1 MESSEFY
8 SELKAKGMQ
17 LANHDGKLRVW
28 PKEKLTKEDRE
39 ILRSFKEELL
49 ALPVVMKV
57 HSVSEHGERC
67 EPNFKVVYMEKG
79 HTDAEYMSFPEIKS
93 KTNVHNVHNVHPS
106 FSQGSESNVHNV
118 HDVHDVHDAETFEL
132 RQLGNW
138 YFSDNGFE
146 DGGDY
151 SEYDAGSNKSAL
163 RMQNMVRNLTWPD
176 FEVSVDGSMI
186 ILKRVKER
194 YFPRKSKDES
204 SQLNDESSK
213 QE

>member
-1 MESSEFY
+1 MESNELY
-8 SELKAKGMQ
+8 SELKAKGLQ

-39 ILRSFKEELL
+39 LLRSFKEELL

-57 HSVSEHGERC
+57 HPESVHGVRSEPKSRV
-67 EPNFKVVYMEKG
+67 FYREKG
-79 HTDAEYMSFPEIKS
+79 HTNAEYMSFPEIKG
-93 KTNVHNVHNVHPS
+93 KTNVHNVHQVHP
-106 FSQGSESNVHNV
+106 
-118 HDVHDVHDAETFEL
+118 AENFEL
-132 RQLGNW
+132 RQLGSW
-138 YFSDNGFE
+138 FFSDNQAGFE

-151 SEYDAGSNKSAL
+151 SEYDAGSSNSAL
-163 RMQNMVRNLTWPD
+163 RILIMVRNLTWPD

-194 YFPRKSKDES
+194 YFPRKNKTES

>member
-8 SELKAKGMQ
+8 SELKAKGLQ

-28 PKEKLTKEDRE
+28 PKEELTKEDRE
-39 ILRSFKEELL
+39 LLRSFKEELL
-49 ALPVVMKV
+49 ALPAMKKV
-57 HSVSEHGERC
+57 HLESEHSERC
-67 EPNFKVVYMEKG
+67 EPHSRFFYRKKG
-79 HTDAEYMSFPEIKS
+79 HTDAEYMSSPVIKD
-93 KTNVHNVHNVHPS
+93 KNNVHNVHYVHP
-106 FSQGSESNVHNV
+106 
-118 HDVHDVHDAETFEL
+118 AETFEL

-138 YFSDNGFE
+138 FFSDNGFE

-151 SEYDAGSNKSAL
+151 SEYNAGSNKSAL

-194 YFPRKSKDES
+194 YFPRKKKDES
-204 SQLNDESSK
+204 SQLNDENSK
-213 QE
+213 HE

>member
-8 SELKAKGMQ
+8 SELRAKGLQ
-17 LANHDGKLRVW
+17 LANHDGKLRVG

-39 ILRSFKEELL
+39 LLKAFKEELL
-49 ALPVVMKV
+49 VLPAIKKV

-67 EPNFKVVYMEKG
+67 EPNFKVFSREKG
-79 HTDAEYMSFPEIKS
+79 HTDDEYMSFPEIKG
-93 KTNVHNVHNVHPS
+93 KT
-106 FSQGSESNVHNV
+106 NVHNV
-118 HDVHDVHDAETFEL
+118 HDVHQTENFEL
-132 RQLGNW
+132 RQLGYW
-138 YFSDNGFE
+138 YFSDNQAGFE
-146 DGGDY
+146 EGGDY

>member
-8 SELKAKGMQ
+8 SELRAKGLQ
-17 LANHDGKLRVW
+17 LANHDGKLRVG

-39 ILRSFKEELL
+39 LLKAFKEELL
-49 ALPVVMKV
+49 VLPAIKKV

-67 EPNFKVVYMEKG
+67 EPNFKVFSREKR
-79 HTDAEYMSFPEIKS
+79 HTDDEYMSFPEIKS
-93 KTNVHNVHNVHPS
+93 KNNVHNVHQVHP
-106 FSQGSESNVHNV
+106 
-118 HDVHDVHDAETFEL
+118 AENFEL
-132 RQLGNW
+132 RQLGYW
-138 YFSDNGFE
+138 YFSDNQAGFE

-194 YFPRKSKDES
+194 YFPRKTKAES
-204 SQLNDESSK
+204 SQLNDESSN
-213 QE
+213 

>member
-8 SELKAKGMQ
+8 SELKAKGLQ
-17 LANHDGKLRVW
+17 LANHDGKLRVG

-39 ILRSFKEELL
+39 LLKAFKEELL
-49 ALPVVMKV
+49 VLPAMKKV

-67 EPNFKVVYMEKG
+67 EPNFKVFSREKV
-79 HTDAEYMSFPEIKS
+79 HTDADNKIFSNILNS
-93 KTNVHNVHNVHPS
+93 NNVHNVHNVH
-106 FSQGSESNVHNV
+106 QTEN
-118 HDVHDVHDAETFEL
+118 FEL
-132 RQLGNW
+132 RQLGSW
-138 YFSDNGFE
+138 YFSYNQAGFE
-146 DGGDY
+146 EGGDY

-186 ILKRVKER
+186 ILKRVQER
-194 YFPRKSKDES
+194 YFPRKNKAES
-204 SQLNDESSK
+204 FQLNDESSK

>member
-8 SELKAKGMQ
+8 SELKAKGLQ
-17 LANHDGKLRVW
+17 LANHDGKLRVG

-39 ILRSFKEELL
+39 LLKVLKEELL
-49 ALPVVMKV
+49 VLPAMKKV
-57 HSVSEHGERC
+57 HSVSEHSERC
-67 EPNFKVVYMEKG
+67 EPKSRVFSREKV
-79 HTDAEYMSFPEIKS
+79 HTDTDNKIFSNILNS
-93 KTNVHNVHNVHPS
+93 NNVHNVHNVH
-106 FSQGSESNVHNV
+106 QTEN
-118 HDVHDVHDAETFEL
+118 FEL
-132 RQLGNW
+132 RQLGSW
-138 YFSDNGFE
+138 YFSDNQAGFE
-146 DGGDY
+146 EGGDY

-186 ILKRVKER
+186 ILKRVQER
-194 YFPRKSKDES
+194 YFPRKSKAES

>member
-8 SELKAKGMQ
+8 SELKAKGLQ

-39 ILRSFKEELL
+39 LLRSFKEELL

-57 HSVSEHGERC
+57 HPESVHGVRSEPKSRV
-67 EPNFKVVYMEKG
+67 FYREKG
-79 HTDAEYMSFPEIKS
+79 HTNAEYMSFPEIKG
-93 KTNVHNVHNVHPS
+93 KTNVHNVHQVHPA
-106 FSQGSESNVHNV
+106 ES
-118 HDVHDVHDAETFEL
+118 FEL

-138 YFSDNGFE
+138 FFSDNQAGFE

-163 RMQNMVRNLTWPD
+163 RMQDMVRNLTWPD

-194 YFPRKSKDES
+194 YFPRKKKDES

>member
-8 SELKAKGMQ
+8 SELRAKGLQ

-28 PKEKLTKEDRE
+28 PKEKLTRE
-39 ILRSFKEELL
+39 NRELLKVFKEELL
-49 ALPVVMKV
+49 ALPAMMKV
-57 HSVSEHGERC
+57 HPESVHGVRC
-67 EPNFKVVYMEKG
+67 EPNFKVFSREKG
-79 HTDAEYMSFPEIKS
+79 HTDDEYMSFPEIKG
-93 KTNVHNVHNVHPS
+93 KT
-106 FSQGSESNVHNV
+106 NVHNV
-118 HDVHDVHDAETFEL
+118 HDVHQTENFEL
-132 RQLGNW
+132 RQLGYW
-138 YFSDNGFE
+138 YFSDNQAGFE

-151 SEYDAGSNKSAL
+151 SEYDAGSSKSAL

>member
-1 MESSEFY
+1 MQSSEFY
-8 SELKAKGMQ
+8 SELKAKGLQ
-17 LANHDGKLRVW
+17 LANHDGKLRVG
-28 PKEKLTKEDRE
+28 PKEKITKEDRE
-39 ILRSFKEELL
+39 LLRSFKEELL

-57 HSVSEHGERC
+57 HPESVHGVRSEPKSRV
-67 EPNFKVVYMEKG
+67 FYRKKV

-93 KTNVHNVHNVHPS
+93 KN
-106 FSQGSESNVHNV
+106 NVHNV
-118 HDVHDVHDAETFEL
+118 HDVHPTEDFEL

-138 YFSDNGFE
+138 YFSDNQAGFE

-204 SQLNDESSK
+204 SQLNDESRK

>member
-8 SELKAKGMQ
+8 SELRAKGLQ
-17 LANHDGKLRVW
+17 LANHDGKLRVG

-39 ILRSFKEELL
+39 LLKACKEELL
-49 ALPVVMKV
+49 VLPAIKKV

-67 EPNFKVVYMEKG
+67 EPNFKVFSREKG
-79 HTDAEYMSFPEIKS
+79 HTDAEYMSFPEIKG
-93 KTNVHNVHNVHPS
+93 KT
-106 FSQGSESNVHNV
+106 NVHNV
-118 HDVHDVHDAETFEL
+118 HDVHQTENFEL
-132 RQLGNW
+132 RQLGYW
-138 YFSDNGFE
+138 YFSDNQAGFE
-146 DGGDY
+146 EGGDY

-194 YFPRKSKDES
+194 YFPRKKKDES
-204 SQLNDESSK
+204 PQLNDESSK

>member
-8 SELKAKGMQ
+8 SELRAKGLQ
-17 LANHDGKLRVW
+17 LANHDGKLRVG

-39 ILRSFKEELL
+39 LLKVFKEELL
-49 ALPVVMKV
+49 VLPAMKKV

-67 EPNFKVVYMEKG
+67 EANLKVFSREKG
-79 HTDAEYMSFPEIKS
+79 HTDAEYMSFPEIKG
-93 KTNVHNVHNVHPS
+93 KTNVHNVHQVHP
-106 FSQGSESNVHNV
+106 
-118 HDVHDVHDAETFEL
+118 AETFEL

-138 YFSDNGFE
+138 FFSDNGFE

-151 SEYDAGSNKSAL
+151 SEYDAGSSNSAL
-163 RMQNMVRNLTWPD
+163 RMQNTLRNLTWPD

-194 YFPRKSKDES
+194 YFPRKNKAETSPLNGNES
-204 SQLNDESSK
+204 DK
-213 QE
+213 

>member
-8 SELKAKGMQ
+8 SELKAKGLL

-28 PKEKLTKEDRE
+28 PKEKLTKGDRE
-39 ILRSFKEELL
+39 LLKVLKEELL
-49 ALPVVMKV
+49 ALPAMMKV
-57 HSVSEHGERC
+57 HPESVHGVRC
-67 EPNFKVVYMEKG
+67 EPKSRVFYRKKV
-79 HTDAEYMSFPEIKS
+79 HTDAEYMSSPVIKG
-93 KTNVHNVHNVHPS
+93 KT
-106 FSQGSESNVHNV
+106 NVHNV
-118 HDVHDVHDAETFEL
+118 HDVHATETFEL

-138 YFSDNGFE
+138 FFSNNGFE

-194 YFPRKSKDES
+194 YFPRKNKTES
-204 SQLNDESSK
+204 SQLNDESSM

>member
-17 LANHDGKLRVW
+17 LANHDGKLRVG

-39 ILRSFKEELL
+39 LLRSFKEELL

-57 HSVSEHGERC
+57 HPESVHGVRSEPKSRV
-67 EPNFKVVYMEKG
+67 FYREKG
-79 HTDAEYMSFPEIKS
+79 HTDAEYMSSPVIKG
-93 KTNVHNVHNVHPS
+93 KT
-106 FSQGSESNVHNV
+106 NVHNV
-118 HDVHDVHDAETFEL
+118 HDVHPTENFEF

-163 RMQNMVRNLTWPD
+163 RMQNMIRNLTWPD

-194 YFPRKSKDES
+194 YFPRKKKDES
-204 SQLNDESSK
+204 SQLNDETSK
-213 QE
+213 RE

>member
-8 SELKAKGMQ
+8 SELKAKGLL

-28 PKEKLTKEDRE
+28 PKEKLTKGDRE
-39 ILRSFKEELL
+39 LLRSFKEELL

-57 HSVSEHGERC
+57 HPESVHGVRSEPKSRV
-67 EPNFKVVYMEKG
+67 FYREKG
-79 HTDAEYMSFPEIKS
+79 HTDAEYMSFPEIKG
-93 KTNVHNVHNVHPS
+93 KT
-106 FSQGSESNVHNV
+106 NVHNV
-118 HDVHDVHDAETFEL
+118 HDVHQTENFEL
-132 RQLGNW
+132 RQLGYW
-138 YFSDNGFE
+138 YFSDNQAGFE
-146 DGGDY
+146 EGGDY

-194 YFPRKSKDES
+194 YFPRKKKDES
-204 SQLNDESSK
+204 SQLNDESS
-213 QE
+213 

>member
-8 SELKAKGMQ
+8 SELKAKGLQ

-28 PKEKLTKEDRE
+28 PKEKLTKGDRE
-39 ILRSFKEELL
+39 LLKVFKEELL
-49 ALPVVMKV
+49 ALPAMMKV
-57 HSVSEHGERC
+57 HPESVHGVRC
-67 EPNFKVVYMEKG
+67 EPKFRVFYRKKV
-79 HTDAEYMSFPEIKS
+79 HTNAEYMSFPEIKG
-93 KTNVHNVHNVHPS
+93 KTNVHN
-106 FSQGSESNVHNV
+106 
-118 HDVHDVHDAETFEL
+118 VHDVHDAETFEL

-138 YFSDNGFE
+138 FFSDNGFE

-163 RMQNMVRNLTWPD
+163 RMQNMIRNLTWPD

-194 YFPRKSKDES
+194 YFPRKKKDES

>member
-8 SELKAKGMQ
+8 SELKAKGLQ
-17 LANHDGKLRVW
+17 LANHDGKLRVG

-39 ILRSFKEELL
+39 LLKVLKEELL
-49 ALPVVMKV
+49 VLPAMKKV
-57 HSVSEHGERC
+57 HSVSEHSERC
-67 EPNFKVVYMEKG
+67 EPKSRVFSREKV
-79 HTDAEYMSFPEIKS
+79 HTDTDNKIFSNILNS
-93 KTNVHNVHNVHPS
+93 NNVHNVHNVH
-106 FSQGSESNVHNV
+106 QTEN
-118 HDVHDVHDAETFEL
+118 FEL
-132 RQLGNW
+132 RQLGYW
-138 YFSDNGFE
+138 YFSDNQAGFE
-146 DGGDY
+146 EGGDY

-194 YFPRKSKDES
+194 YFPRKKKDES

>member
-1 MESSEFY
+1 MESNELY
-8 SELKAKGMQ
+8 SELKAKGLQ

-39 ILRSFKEELL
+39 LLRSFKEELL

-57 HSVSEHGERC
+57 HPESVHGVRSEPKSRV
-67 EPNFKVVYMEKG
+67 FYREKG
-79 HTDAEYMSFPEIKS
+79 HTNAEYMSFPEIKG
-93 KTNVHNVHNVHPS
+93 KTNVHNVHQVHP
-106 FSQGSESNVHNV
+106 
-118 HDVHDVHDAETFEL
+118 AEDFEL

-138 YFSDNGFE
+138 YFSDNQADFE

-163 RMQNMVRNLTWPD
+163 RMQNMLRNLTWPD

-194 YFPRKSKDES
+194 YFPRKSKGES

-213 QE
+213 KE

>member
-8 SELKAKGMQ
+8 SELKAKGLQ
-17 LANHDGKLRVW
+17 LANHDGKLRVG

-39 ILRSFKEELL
+39 LLRSFKEELL
-49 ALPVVMKV
+49 ALPAMKKELHISV
-57 HSVSEHGERC
+57 HGVRC
-67 EPNFKVVYMEKG
+67 EPKSRVFYREKG
-79 HTDAEYMSFPEIKS
+79 HTDAEYMSFPEIKG
-93 KTNVHNVHNVHPS
+93 KT
-106 FSQGSESNVHNV
+106 NVHNV
-118 HDVHDVHDAETFEL
+118 HDVHATENFEL
-132 RQLGNW
+132 RQLGSW
-138 YFSDNGFE
+138 YFSDNQAGFE

>member
-17 LANHDGKLRVW
+17 LANHEGKLRVW

-39 ILRSFKEELL
+39 LIRSFKEELL
-49 ALPVVMKV
+49 AMPVVMKV
-57 HSVSEHGERC
+57 YPKSEHSERC
-67 EPNFKVVYMEKG
+67 EPKSRAFYRKKV
-79 HTDAEYMSFPEIKS
+79 HTDAEYMSSPVIKG
-93 KTNVHNVHNVHPS
+93 KTNVHN
-106 FSQGSESNVHNV
+106 
-118 HDVHDVHDAETFEL
+118 VHDVHDAETFEL

-138 YFSDNGFE
+138 FFSDNGFE

-151 SEYDAGSNKSAL
+151 SEYDAGSSNSAL
-163 RMQNMVRNLTWPD
+163 RILIMVRNLTWPD

>member
-8 SELKAKGMQ
+8 SELRAKGLQ

-28 PKEKLTKEDRE
+28 PKEKLTRE
-39 ILRSFKEELL
+39 NRELLKVFKEELL
-49 ALPVVMKV
+49 ALPAMMKV
-57 HSVSEHGERC
+57 HPESVHGVRSEPKSRV
-67 EPNFKVVYMEKG
+67 FYREKG
-79 HTDAEYMSFPEIKS
+79 HTDAEYMSFPEIKG
-93 KTNVHNVHNVHPS
+93 KT
-106 FSQGSESNVHNV
+106 NVHNV
-118 HDVHDVHDAETFEL
+118 HDVHQTENFEL
-132 RQLGNW
+132 RQLGSW
-138 YFSDNGFE
+138 FFSDNQAGFE

-186 ILKRVKER
+186 ILKRVQER
-194 YFPRKSKDES
+194 YFPRKSKAES

>member
-1 MESSEFY
+1 MESTEFY
-8 SELKAKGMQ
+8 SELKAKGLQ
-17 LANHDGKLRVW
+17 LANHDGKLRVG

-39 ILRSFKEELL
+39 LLKVLKEELL
-49 ALPVVMKV
+49 ALPAMMKV
-57 HSVSEHGERC
+57 HPESVHGVRSEPKSRV
-67 EPNFKVVYMEKG
+67 FYREKG
-79 HTDAEYMSFPEIKS
+79 HTNAEYMSFPEIKG
-93 KTNVHNVHNVHPS
+93 KTNVHN
-106 FSQGSESNVHNV
+106 
-118 HDVHDVHDAETFEL
+118 VHDVHDAETFEL

-138 YFSDNGFE
+138 FFSDNGFE

-163 RMQNMVRNLTWPD
+163 RMQDMVRNLTWPD

-194 YFPRKSKDES
+194 YFPRKNKAES

>member
-8 SELKAKGMQ
+8 SELKAKGLQ

-28 PKEKLTKEDRE
+28 PKEKLTKENRE
-39 ILRSFKEELL
+39 LLKVFKEELL
-49 ALPVVMKV
+49 ALPAMKKV
-57 HSVSEHGERC
+57 NPESEHGVRC
-67 EPNFKVVYMEKG
+67 EPNFKVFYREKG
-79 HTDAEYMSFPEIKS
+79 HTDAEYMSFPEIKG
-93 KTNVHNVHNVHPS
+93 KTNVHNVHQVHP
-106 FSQGSESNVHNV
+106 
-118 HDVHDVHDAETFEL
+118 AENFEL

-138 YFSDNGFE
+138 FFSDNGFE

-151 SEYDAGSNKSAL
+151 SEYDAGSSNSAL

-194 YFPRKSKDES
+194 YFPRKE
-204 SQLNDESSK
+204 
-213 QE
+213 

>member
-8 SELKAKGMQ
+8 SELRAKGVQ
-17 LANHDGKLRVW
+17 LANHDGKLRVG
-28 PKEKLTKEDRE
+28 PKEKITKEDRE
-39 ILRSFKEELL
+39 LLRSFKEELL

-57 HSVSEHGERC
+57 HPESVHGVRSEPKSRV
-67 EPNFKVVYMEKG
+67 FYREKG
-79 HTDAEYMSFPEIKS
+79 HTNAEYMSFPEIKG
-93 KTNVHNVHNVHPS
+93 KTNVHNVHQVHP
-106 FSQGSESNVHNV
+106 
-118 HDVHDVHDAETFEL
+118 AENFEL
-132 RQLGNW
+132 RQLGSW
-138 YFSDNGFE
+138 YFSDNQAGFE

-194 YFPRKSKDES
+194 YFPRKKKDES

-213 QE
+213 

>member
-8 SELKAKGMQ
+8 SELRAKGLQ
-17 LANHDGKLRVW
+17 LANHDGKLRVG

-39 ILRSFKEELL
+39 LLKAFKEELL
-49 ALPVVMKV
+49 VLPAIKKV

-67 EPNFKVVYMEKG
+67 EPNFKVFSREKG
-79 HTDAEYMSFPEIKS
+79 HTDDEYMSFPEIKG
-93 KTNVHNVHNVHPS
+93 KT
-106 FSQGSESNVHNV
+106 NVHNV
-118 HDVHDVHDAETFEL
+118 HDVHQTENFEL
-132 RQLGNW
+132 RQLGYW
-138 YFSDNGFE
+138 YFSDNQAGFQ
-146 DGGDY
+146 DCGDY

-186 ILKRVKER
+186 ILKRVKVR
-194 YFPRKSKDES
+194 YFPRKKKDES

-213 QE
+213 

>member
-8 SELKAKGMQ
+8 SELRAKGLQ

-28 PKEKLTKEDRE
+28 PKEKLTRE
-39 ILRSFKEELL
+39 NRELLKVFKEELL
-49 ALPVVMKV
+49 ALPAMMKV
-57 HSVSEHGERC
+57 HPESVHGVRS
-67 EPNFKVVYMEKG
+67 EPNFKVFYREKG

-93 KTNVHNVHNVHPS
+93 KNNVHNVHQVHP
-106 FSQGSESNVHNV
+106 EE
-118 HDVHDVHDAETFEL
+118 DFEL

-138 YFSDNGFE
+138 YFSDNQAGFE

-151 SEYDAGSNKSAL
+151 SECDAGSNKSAL
-163 RMQNMVRNLTWPD
+163 RMQDMVRNLTWPD

-186 ILKRVKER
+186 ILKRVQER
-194 YFPRKSKDES
+194 YFPRKSKAES

>member
-8 SELKAKGMQ
+8 SELKAKGLL

-28 PKEKLTKEDRE
+28 PKEKLTKENRE
-39 ILRSFKEELL
+39 LLKVFKEELL
-49 ALPVVMKV
+49 ALPAMKKV
-57 HSVSEHGERC
+57 NPESEHGVRC
-67 EPNFKVVYMEKG
+67 EPNFKVFYREKG
-79 HTDAEYMSFPEIKS
+79 HTDAEYMSFPEIKG
-93 KTNVHNVHNVHPS
+93 KT
-106 FSQGSESNVHNV
+106 NVHNV
-118 HDVHDVHDAETFEL
+118 HDVHPTENFEL

-138 YFSDNGFE
+138 FFSDNQTGFE

-176 FEVSVDGSMI
+176 FKVSVDGSMI

-194 YFPRKSKDES
+194 YFPRKNKDES